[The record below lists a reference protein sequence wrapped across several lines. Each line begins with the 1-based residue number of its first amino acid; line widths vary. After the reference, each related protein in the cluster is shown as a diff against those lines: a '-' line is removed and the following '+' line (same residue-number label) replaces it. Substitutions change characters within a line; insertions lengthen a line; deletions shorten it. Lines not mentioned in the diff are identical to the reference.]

1 MSMFIYK
8 GNLMYVKLS
17 LKETDIINNIN
28 MIMSI
33 I

>member
-1 MSMFIYK
+1 MSMLIYK

-28 MIMSI
+28 MIMNI